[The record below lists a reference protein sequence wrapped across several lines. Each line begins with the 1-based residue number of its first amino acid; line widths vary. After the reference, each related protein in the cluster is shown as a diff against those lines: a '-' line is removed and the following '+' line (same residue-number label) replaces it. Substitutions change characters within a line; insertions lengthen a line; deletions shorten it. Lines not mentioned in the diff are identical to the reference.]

1 MVGKSLIVCPI
12 LTPETE
18 AVSCVL
24 PPGKWCRYIPY
35 RIEKIGDT
43 YERQSF
49 DSKYDKTD
57 CYDIENETKLD
68 FDIDN
73 TVALIREGSILPMIF
88 PYKTDGSEIMTL
100 EEIRKFN
107 PYIIH
112 AVLDSNEEA
121 NGFLFV
127 DDGKRD
133 LVLVVKKMFSNS
145 SYKTK

>member
-1 MVGKSLIVCPI
+1 MIGKSMIVCPI

-24 PPGKWCRYIPY
+24 PRGKWCRYTPY
-35 RIEKIGDT
+35 QIEKIGDI

-49 DSKYDKTD
+49 NSKNDKTE
-57 CYDIENETKLD
+57 CYENEEEIKLE

-73 TVALIREGSILPMIF
+73 TVALIREGSIVPMIF
-88 PYKTDGSEIMTL
+88 PYKTDASEIMTL
-100 EEIRKFN
+100 EEIRQIN
-107 PYIIH
+107 PYIVH

-121 NGFLFV
+121 NGFLFI

-133 LVLVVKKMFSNS
+133 LVSV
-145 SYKTK
+145 